1 MVWKLKIVIR
11 NGFSLVESIISLV
24 IISIIIG
31 SILFSLQSHRLF
43 SMNKD
48 EQIKDYNLSSNVYS
62 EYIIEYKLNDKTKTA
77 GKSLMLPY
85 SDFWQAS
92 IEPTIFLNINRFKIW
107 LTDSKKEKKPLKTEY
122 YFYANTE

>member
-24 IISIIIG
+24 IVSIIIG

-48 EQIKDYNLSSNVYS
+48 ELKRAKN
-62 EYIIEYKLNDKTKTA
+62 TA
-77 GKSLMLPY
+77 GNKM
-85 SDFWQAS
+85 
-92 IEPTIFLNINRFKIW
+92 
-107 LTDSKKEKKPLKTEY
+107 
-122 YFYANTE
+122 

>member
-48 EQIKDYNLSSNVYS
+48 EQIKDYNLSSNIYS

-107 LTDSKKEKKPLKTEY
+107 LTDSKKEKKPLKIE
-122 YFYANTE
+122 